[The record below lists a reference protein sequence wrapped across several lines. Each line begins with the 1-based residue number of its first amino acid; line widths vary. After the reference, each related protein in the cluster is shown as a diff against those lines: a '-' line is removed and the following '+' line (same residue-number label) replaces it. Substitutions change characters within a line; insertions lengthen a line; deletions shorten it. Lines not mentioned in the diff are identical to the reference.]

1 MFYLYSSYAEE
12 ILTSKRTISSYP
24 ILDLNNDNT
33 RRDFDFK
40 ENHLLKV

>member
-1 MFYLYSSYAEE
+1 MFNFNSSYA
-12 ILTSKRTISSYP
+12 